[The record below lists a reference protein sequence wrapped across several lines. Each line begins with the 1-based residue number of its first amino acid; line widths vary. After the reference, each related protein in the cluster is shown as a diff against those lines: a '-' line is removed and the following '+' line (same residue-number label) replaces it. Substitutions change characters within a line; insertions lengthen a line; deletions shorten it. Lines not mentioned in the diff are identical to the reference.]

1 MHFNNETNIE
11 LFIENIHEKIK
22 KNEKKTNINDADI
35 FLGKDYGFSLSE
47 DYRVPQKNIAAIKER
62 EKLAK
67 TYKKKGIMD
76 MAAVEWEE
84 CAKES
89 IWNYLNA
96 TFNISNR
103 NIKTI
108 IDYLNKSK
116 SCWFKFSGN
125 LILPSQSKLYE
136 QRGTL

>member
-1 MHFNNETNIE
+1 MHFNNETDIE

-22 KNEKKTNINDADI
+22 KNEKKTNINDVDI
-35 FLGKDYGFSLSE
+35 FLGKDYGFSLSG
-47 DYRVPQKNIAAIKER
+47 DHRVPQKNIAGIKER

-67 TYKKKGIMD
+67 AYKKKGIMD

-89 IWNYLNA
+89 IWNCLNG

-116 SCWFKFSGN
+116 GCWFKFSGN
-125 LILPSQSKLYE
+125 LILPSQSKLY
-136 QRGTL
+136 